1 MAVKGVQKD
10 IGDGVFRD
18 KNGKVIPRENFSE
31 DPDFD
36 VPMTAEEA
44 YAASVRAGVPRDFA
58 AEETL
63 DQEMLAKFLPDV
75 FAEG

>member
-1 MAVKGVQKD
+1 MARKGVQKD

-18 KNGKVIPRENFSE
+18 KNGDVIPRENFSE

-36 VPMTAEEA
+36 VQISSEEA

-58 AEETL
+58 LEETL
-63 DQEMLAKFLPDV
+63 DMGKLQELLPDT
-75 FAEG
+75 FDA